1 MKIQLLSVASALLAS
16 SLIAADATPKDTV
29 AAAAKALGEKA
40 SYSWTSTVAV
50 PESAQFKPGPT
61 EGKTEKG
68 GFTHVSMSFG
78 PGTTEIALKGDKAAV
93 KTQDGGWQTVAELE
107 SSEGFGRFFAVMA
120 KDFKA
125 PAAQAAEFAAS
136 AQDLKSADGVVSG
149 TFSEEAAKKLI
160 SFRRG
165 GGDGPSV
172 SDAKGS
178 VKFWVMDGTLS
189 KYEFKVAGKMEFN
202 GNTMD
207 MDRTTTVEIK
217 EVGSTKVSVPDD
229 AKKKLE

>member
-16 SLIAADATPKDTV
+16 SLFAADSTPKETV
-29 AAAAKALGEKA
+29 VAAAKALGEKT
-40 SYSWTSTVAV
+40 SYSWTSTVVV

-68 GFTHVSMSFG
+68 GATHVTMSFG
-78 PGTTEIALKGDKAAV
+78 PGSTEFILKGDKAAV
-93 KTQDGGWQTVAELE
+93 KTQDGGWQSVSELE
-107 SSEGFGRFFAVMA
+107 NAEGPGRFWGMMVKA
-120 KDFKA
+120 FKA
-125 PAAQAAEFAAS
+125 PASQAAELAAG
-136 AQDLKSADGVVSG
+136 AKELKAEDGAIVG
-149 TFSEEAAKKLI
+149 ALSEEEAKKLL

-178 VKFWVMDGTLS
+178 VKFWVKDGALS
-189 KYEFKVAGKMEFN
+189 KYEFKVTGKVDWN
-202 GNTMD
+202 GNTID
-207 MDRTTTVEIK
+207 SDRTTTVEIK